1 VTRGAPAHES
11 CPFRTDLDSRRDM
24 PSRSDLGVPKS
35 HAEWVFWVAGA
46 LLFLHAVLAW
56 LLRTPTI
63 LTGQDDAAYYL
74 LAQGLRDLR
83 YVDLWIAKEPVHIQY
98 PPGYPALLALLAVV
112 GGDRYDLY
120 LGFNTLCSV
129 ATLAIVFWAVA
140 RLWRPTVALACLAAV
155 SFNPYFLLMPG
166 ELRPEATFA
175 FLAAATLGLTLIE
188 NRGWRTAFLIGVSG
202 VVGALFRVPGLAL
215 PVAVVLSWVRERK
228 LKAAVILA
236 AVSAGTAGA
245 WFWWTLHAPEQ
256 FVGASYGADLAWG
269 RYQDTGSLL
278 PVLLSR
284 IARNLLEYGAAIV
297 PQTLMLPAIPG
308 TPVDNLVIGGTAVV
322 GLGAGM
328 LVFWRRWSAAALF
341 VLGYGAIVAVWPWR
355 SERYLFPLIPLLA
368 AALLG
373 GLHQVVGSMRG
384 RLATPAVL
392 LVAGVMAVQGA
403 TQTTGVL
410 RSILR
415 CRSTGTLSTS
425 TCLTPDARDFF
436 AVLEFVGRET
446 PEDAIL
452 FTSKPEPAF
461 VYAGRKTVARAAMVA
476 ALARDTS
483 ASLTPLRDAGV
494 TYVLLA
500 HVASTDQ
507 GIFREIERRCSLV
520 TVVARFGR
528 RTYLF
533 AVGRESA
540 TAAPDGCSA
549 LDEYRRNATDPG
561 SGQFAPYFRSW
572 PPSDFHP
579 PAAQDDSRAS

>member
-1 VTRGAPAHES
+1 
-11 CPFRTDLDSRRDM
+11 
-24 PSRSDLGVPKS
+24 
-35 HAEWVFWVAGA
+35 
-46 LLFLHAVLAW
+46 
-56 LLRTPTI
+56 
-63 LTGQDDAAYYL
+63 
-74 LAQGLRDLR
+74 
-83 YVDLWIAKEPVHIQY
+83 
-98 PPGYPALLALLAVV
+98 
-112 GGDRYDLY
+112 
-120 LGFNTLCSV
+120 
-129 ATLAIVFWAVA
+129 
-140 RLWRPTVALACLAAV
+140 
-155 SFNPYFLLMPG
+155 
-166 ELRPEATFA
+166 
-175 FLAAATLGLTLIE
+175 
-188 NRGWRTAFLIGVSG
+188 
-202 VVGALFRVPGLAL
+202 
-215 PVAVVLSWVRERK
+215 
-228 LKAAVILA
+228 
-236 AVSAGTAGA
+236 
-245 WFWWTLHAPEQ
+245 
-256 FVGASYGADLAWG
+256 
-269 RYQDTGSLL
+269 
-278 PVLLSR
+278 
-284 IARNLLEYGAAIV
+284 
-297 PQTLMLPAIPG
+297 
-308 TPVDNLVIGGTAVV
+308 
-322 GLGAGM
+322 
-328 LVFWRRWSAAALF
+328 
-341 VLGYGAIVAVWPWR
+341 
-355 SERYLFPLIPLLA
+355 
-368 AALLG
+368 
-373 GLHQVVGSMRG
+373 GSMRG